1 MFPAINALLPCRGAG
16 FGALRD
22 RRARFPIPTVKAMNS
37 LISRIA
43 ICWFLCLATATAHAA
58 DWAQKQKIIL
68 DASAAGGNLAQGATN
83 VPIAV
88 RLHSGNFT
96 FVDAKPDGSDIR
108 FMSADGK
115 LPLKFHIE
123 QYDAANELG
132 VAWVLVPGITPNAK
146 TDSFIMEWGNPAAPA
161 SGDAKGTYDAS
172 QIFVL
177 HFSDKEGVRDATG
190 NANHAQ
196 TSTARPVA
204 AGPMGGAVV
213 FTGVESI
220 TLPAS
225 QSLRVTAAS
234 GFTFSAWVK
243 PTATPEGNLM
253 VLSSGA
259 QALTIGFS
267 GGNLSALAGTAKAA
281 ATTALKPGVWQ
292 NVAVSVAGGK
302 ITFHIDGAAAGSG
315 DFALADTSGAAVVG
329 EGFKGELDEAGLSG
343 VARAADYIR
352 ARAVAEMAESPL
364 VVAEEKSGG
373 EDASYMGILLGAL
386 TVDGWVV
393 IAILAVMFVI
403 SVWVMI
409 AKTSFILKA
418 QKANDI
424 FVRRFREKS
433 AQLLIPGDP
442 EAAAL
447 ANEKSVR
454 HSPIYRIYAI
464 GLGEI
469 ANRFEQQER
478 TGKARSLSL
487 AALEAIRASMDAGI
501 VREGQRLNSQIVL
514 LTIAIAG
521 GPFLGLLGT
530 VVGVMITFAA
540 IAAAGDVNVNS
551 IAPGIAAALVATV
564 AGLAVAIPA
573 LFGYNWL
580 ASKIKEVT
588 SDILVFSDEFRTK
601 SAELYEP

>member
-1 MFPAINALLPCRGAG
+1 MKFIKSVIVASIAFSAGLLSC
-16 FGALRD
+16 
-22 RRARFPIPTVKAMNS
+22 
-37 LISRIA
+37 
-43 ICWFLCLATATAHAA
+43 AHAA
-58 DWAQKQKIIL
+58 DWAHKQKITL
-68 DASAAGGNLAQGATN
+68 DATAAAGNLAQGATS

-96 FVDAKPDGSDIR
+96 FADAKPDGSDIR

-123 QYDAANELG
+123 QFDAANELG
-132 VAWVLVPGITPNAK
+132 VAWVLVPKITPNAK
-146 TDSFIMEWGNPAAPA
+146 TDSFVMEWGNPGA
-161 SGDAKGTYDAS
+161 SATGDAKGTYDAN
-172 QIFVL
+172 QVFVL

-190 NANHAQ
+190 NANNAQ
-196 TSTARPVA
+196 TSTAKPVA

-213 FTGVESI
+213 FSGTESI

-225 QSLRVTAAS
+225 QSLRIAAAN

-243 PTATPEGNLM
+243 PVATPEGNLL
-253 VLSSGA
+253 VLGSGA
-259 QALTIGFS
+259 QALSIGFA
-267 GGNLSALAGTAKAA
+267 GGNLSASAGAAKAA

-292 NVAVSVAGGK
+292 NIAVSVAGGK
-302 ITFHIDGAAAGSG
+302 IAFYIEGAAAGTG
-315 DFALADTSGAAVVG
+315 DFALADTAGAAVVG
-329 EGFKGELDEAGLSG
+329 EGFKGEIDEVGLSG

-364 VVAEEKSGG
+364 VVTNEAGG
-373 EDASYMGILLGAL
+373 GDEASYMGILLGAL

-393 IAILAVMFVI
+393 IGILAVMFVI

-409 AKTSFILKA
+409 SKTSFILKA
-418 QKANDI
+418 QKGNDF
-424 FVRRFREKS
+424 FVKRFREKS
-433 AQLLIPGDP
+433 AQLLTPGDP

-447 ANEKSVR
+447 VNEKALR
-454 HSPIYRIYAI
+454 HSPIYRIYSI
-464 GLGEI
+464 GLAEI
-469 ANRFEQQER
+469 QHRFEHQARE
-478 TGKARSLSL
+478 GKNRNLSL

-564 AGLAVAIPA
+564 AGLGVAIPA

>member
-1 MFPAINALLPCRGAG
+1 MKFI
-16 FGALRD
+16 
-22 RRARFPIPTVKAMNS
+22 KS
-37 LISRIA
+37 LIIA
-43 ICWFLCLATATAHAA
+43 LCALTGGLQQGAHAA
-58 DWAQKQKIIL
+58 DWAHKQKIIL
-68 DASAAGGNLAQGATN
+68 DATAAAGNLAQGVTS

-96 FVDAKPDGSDIR
+96 FADAKPDGSNIR

-123 QYDAANELG
+123 HFDAANELG
-132 VAWVLVPGITPNAK
+132 VAWVLVPKIAPNAK
-146 TDSFIMEWGNPAAPA
+146 TDSFVMEWGNPGAPA
-161 SGDAKGTYDAS
+161 TADAKGTYDAS

-190 NANHAQ
+190 NANNAQ
-196 TSTARPVA
+196 TANAKPVP
-204 AGPMGGAVV
+204 AGPMGGALV
-213 FTGVESI
+213 FTGAESI

-225 QSLRVTAAS
+225 QSLRVTAAN

-243 PTATPEGNLM
+243 PVAASEGKLF
-253 VLSSGA
+253 VLGSGA
-259 QALTIGFS
+259 QALSVSFA
-267 GGNLSALAGTAKAA
+267 GGNLAVAAGTAKAA
-281 ATTALKPGVWQ
+281 ASTPLKPGVWQ
-292 NVAVSVAGGK
+292 HVAVAAAGGK
-302 ITFHIDGAAAGSG
+302 VMFYVDGAAAGTA
-315 DFALADTSGAAVVG
+315 DLALADTAGAVVIG
-329 EGFKGELDEAGLSG
+329 EGFKGEIDEAGLSG

-364 VVAEEKSGG
+364 VVAEEKSAGD
-373 EDASYMGILLGAL
+373 EASYMGILLGAL

-393 IAILAVMFVI
+393 IGILAVMFVI

-418 QKANDI
+418 QKGNDFFI
-424 FVRRFREKS
+424 KRFRDKS
-433 AQLLIPGDP
+433 AQLLTPGDP
-442 EAAAL
+442 ESAVL
-447 ANEKSVR
+447 ANEKALK
-454 HSPIYRIYAI
+454 HSPIYRIYTI

-469 ANRFEQQER
+469 EHRFEHQAR
-478 TGKARSLSL
+478 AGKTRNLSL

-588 SDILVFSDEFRTK
+588 ADILVFADEFRTK

>member
-1 MFPAINALLPCRGAG
+1 MNSPLSRFA
-16 FGALRD
+16 FGAL
-22 RRARFPIPTVKAMNS
+22 V
-37 LISRIA
+37 
-43 ICWFLCLATATAHAA
+43 CLASLAAHAA
-58 DWAQKQKIIL
+58 DWAHRQRITL
-68 DASAAGGNLAQGATN
+68 DATAAAGNLAQGTAN

-96 FVDAKPDGSDIR
+96 FADAKPDGSDIR

-123 QYDAANELG
+123 QYDAANELA
-132 VAWVLVPGITPNAK
+132 VAWVLVPKITPNAK
-146 TDSFIMEWGNPAAPA
+146 TDGFLMEWGNPAAPPVA
-161 SGDAKGTYDAS
+161 DAKGTYDAS

-177 HFSDKEGVRDATG
+177 HFSDKDGVRDATA
-190 NANHAQ
+190 NANNAQ
-196 TSTARPVA
+196 TATARPVA
-204 AGPMGGAVV
+204 AGPMGGAML
-213 FTGVESI
+213 FNGAESI
-220 TLPAS
+220 TLPAA
-225 QSLRVTAAS
+225 QSLRVTAAN

-243 PTATPEGNLM
+243 PAAVAEGNL
-253 VLSSGA
+253 LALGSGA
-259 QALTIGFS
+259 QALTIGFV
-267 GGNLSALAGTAKAA
+267 GGNLAISAGSARAV

-292 NVAVSVAGGK
+292 NVAVAAAAGK
-302 ITFHIDGAAAGSG
+302 ISFYIDGAAAGSG
-315 DFALADTSGAAVVG
+315 DLALAEIGGAAVIG
-329 EGFKGELDEAGLSG
+329 EGFKGELDEVGLSG

-364 VVAEEKSGG
+364 VVADEAAAGG
-373 EDASYMGILLGAL
+373 EASYMGILLGAL

-393 IAILAVMFVI
+393 IGILAVMFVI
-403 SVWVMI
+403 SVWVMF
-409 AKTSFILKA
+409 AKTRFILRA
-418 QKANDI
+418 QKGNEF
-424 FVRRFREKS
+424 FVKRFREKS
-433 AQLLIPGDP
+433 AQLLTPGDP
-442 EAAAL
+442 EAASL
-447 ANEKSVR
+447 ANEKALK
-454 HSPIYRIYAI
+454 HSPIYRIYTI
-464 GLGEI
+464 GLAEI
-469 ANRFEQQER
+469 EHRFEHQARQGR
-478 TGKARSLSL
+478 NRSLSL

-564 AGLAVAIPA
+564 AGLGVAIPA